1 MCVNAEVLEKIF
13 NQEILPVITVL
24 KEFEIDTY
32 AKGHQVY
39 KDAWTPEIG
48 GSLDAQIEPKK
59 PIREIYANCIRKSEK
74 SCRTLKER
82 SNW

>member
-13 NQEILPVITVL
+13 NQEILPVIIVL

-48 GSLDAQIEPKK
+48 RSFDAQ
-59 PIREIYANCIRKSEK
+59 
-74 SCRTLKER
+74 
-82 SNW
+82 